1 MRKSEEN
8 LKAARI
14 RRANRMSI
22 TEKMRLMA
30 SFPPNQ
36 WTKKQNAAI
45 CSAMIIGRPRKG
57 YPAPSFSM
65 EKVQQFRD
73 DLASA
78 LKKQEEE

>member
-1 MRKSEEN
+1 MSKSEEKSDKQKK
-8 LKAARI
+8 LEYRI
-14 RRANRMSI
+14 SI
-22 TEKMRLMA
+22 TEKMNLMA
-30 SFPPNQ
+30 GIIESYPGEGKMP
-36 WTKKQNAAI
+36 
-45 CSAMIIGRPRKG
+45 SVMILGRPRQG